1 MTRRGMVILMTG
13 LLNWTA
19 RLFGEELS
27 GEEESSIYN
36 VSLIQ
41 LIANPSEFN
50 RQRLRMV
57 GYLGRNGVDRSLGV
71 FLSEV
76 DGRNFILSNSVD
88 LHIEESAIRGLVGKY
103 VVVSGVYHAPSPRSG
118 YNGYIDEIADITL
131 WNAGD
136 AGR

>member
-103 VVVSGVYHAPSPRSG
+103 VV
-118 YNGYIDEIADITL
+118 
-131 WNAGD
+131 
-136 AGR
+136 